1 MKTIVT
7 FSDTQGANP
16 SYREATITTTLYDED
31 GEDIGLASITVS
43 GDGRFRFRVNP
54 RYVSETQP
62 KWIDAYNTADI
73 GSVTS
78 LELWNVVKDLV
89 RRQDIKVNTY
99 CVVNDLNDE
108 GWDENKKKGWNKVL
122 DIVNQFLLA
131 IDPEYRLFPPPGE
144 NEKVRNCMYRLP
156 PILSNAGDQCSLFR
170 APCNGTGKDC
180 GLRMHTPESR
190 KRLEV

>member
-7 FSDTQGANP
+7 FSDTLVVNP
-16 SYREATITTTLYDED
+16 SYRAATITTTLYDED
-31 GEDIGLASITVS
+31 GDAVGLASITVS
-43 GDGRFRFRVNP
+43 GDGRFRFRVNL

-78 LELWNVVKDLV
+78 LELWNVVMDLV

-108 GWDENKKKGWNKVL
+108 GWDENNKKGWNKVL

-131 IDPEYRLFPPPGE
+131 IDPEYRLFPPT
-144 NEKVRNCMYRLP
+144 R
-156 PILSNAGDQCSLFR
+156 
-170 APCNGTGKDC
+170 
-180 GLRMHTPESR
+180 R
-190 KRLEV
+190 KRGRLKMETSSLSRRNFLKGAASLAAATNQIC